1 MKTTERSTMNFYTAG
16 SRVKKISG
24 FTLIELLVVIA
35 IIAILAAILFPVFAQ
50 AKEAAKKAASISNVK
65 QNATASIMYAGDY
78 DDVMMFALT
87 PNSANNPST
96 GNPWRRTGGMATPAG
111 WVNNARYIPAEDA
124 QGFANSVDPYRKNY
138 ELITLN
144 GATTIREPSYSITA
158 AEYDAGKGRLKG
170 AGLTMNGL
178 LHAYNMGSIEQVSK
192 VPMYW
197 YGVGKQNIE
206 GVAVPMPRLKCTG
219 TGPCVFNPSGPPQA
233 GSTGNG
239 DEWNVWSP
247 LAVHSNGM
255 VYAHTDTSAKFR
267 RVGVGGG
274 NGTTDPFTAYL
285 ASGHPDVAA
294 RCALPGSTTP
304 YMCFFRPDL

>member
-1 MKTTERSTMNFYTAG
+1 MKRNA
-16 SRVKKISG
+16 

-50 AKEAAKKAASISNVK
+50 AKEAAKKASSISNVK
-65 QNATASIMYAGDY
+65 QNATATIMYAGDY
-78 DDVMMFALT
+78 DDSMPFGLT

-96 GNPWRRTGGMATPAG
+96 QNPWRRTGGMATPAG
-111 WVNNARYIPAEDA
+111 WVSNARYIPAEDA

-138 ELITLN
+138 DLLTLT
-144 GATTIREPSYSITA
+144 GAPVIRETSYSITA
-158 AEYDAGKGRLKG
+158 AEYTAGAGRLKTP
-170 AGLTMNGL
+170 GLTYNGL
-178 LHAYNMGSIEQVSK
+178 LHAYNMTSIEQVSK

-206 GVAVPMPRLKCTG
+206 GVAVPMPRLRCSG
-219 TGPCVFNPSGPPQA
+219 TGPCVFNPGGYPQA
-233 GSTGNG
+233 GLSSGNG
-239 DEWNVWSP
+239 DEWNQWSP
-247 LAVHSNGM
+247 LAVHSGGM

-285 ASGHPDVAA
+285 PNGVPDLAA
-294 RCALPGSTTP
+294 RCALPGTTAA
-304 YMCFFRPDL
+304 YMCFFRPDQ